1 MVVLA
6 LAVPAL
12 VGPAVLTGAPAGAAA
27 AASAFTAPPAPQRR
41 AYVQGDSVMV
51 GALADVTSTLRAD
64 GWAGTVTGFTGLHT
78 YAAIPL
84 FRQVR
89 STMGSVAV
97 IELGANDCCDGGS
110 FGRVIDQVMQT
121 LSGLHV
127 IWLTMPV
134 WKPGVAAMNQALW
147 AASRRWPSLTV
158 ADWAAVLAAH
168 PGYEYPDQVHLKPE
182 GSALL
187 ATFIR
192 QQLDA
197 WFDGP
202 ERTYSASLGGA
213 PTLGGGGWLPPNG
226 SVIGAAPDGDGAG
239 LWAVDAAGGVY
250 SLGDAGF
257 YGSAA
262 SEHLSAPVVGM
273 AATPDGRGYWLVGA
287 DGGVFSFGDAGFY
300 GSAASE
306 HLSAPVVGMAA
317 TPDGRGYWL
326 VGADGGVFS
335 FGDAGFYGSAGA
347 QSLAAPVVGMA
358 PTPNGLGYWLVA
370 SDGGV
375 FSYGEA
381 TFSGSAAAS
390 PLAAPMAG
398 ITPSPSGHGYWLTGS
413 DGGVFSFGDA
423 VFHGAGPDAVGPDQ
437 VKASYAALVAAPS
450 GGYWLVGQA
459 PALAYAPA
467 ADTTAA
473 PGTLPSARAG
483 SVVRAKSARQR
494 ASRRAGRGS
503 RSVTAASSGPR
514 SRPPRSVAFSIG
526 LGSVLILAGLLLT
539 LARRR
544 RSSVG
549 ATR

>member
-1 MVVLA
+1 MAGLAAA
-6 LAVPAL
+6 LAVAVSVLLGGQP
-12 VGPAVLTGAPAGAAA
+12 VGA
-27 AASAFTAPPAPQRR
+27 AFTAPPAPQRR

-51 GALADVTSTLRAD
+51 GALTDVTSTLRAD

-127 IWLTMPV
+127 IWLTIPV
-134 WKPGVAAMNQALW
+134 FKPGVAAMNESLW
-147 AASRRWPSLTV
+147 AASRRWPNLTV
-158 ADWAAVLAAH
+158 ADWAGALAAH

-202 ERTYSASLGGA
+202 DRTYAATFGGA
-213 PTLGGGGWLPPNG
+213 PPLGGGGWLPPNG
-226 SVIGAAPDGDGAG
+226 TVIGAVADGDGQG
-239 LWAVDAAGGVY
+239 LWVADSGGGVY

-262 SEHLSAPVVGM
+262 GRRLSAPVVGM
-273 AATPDGRGYWLVGA
+273 AATPDG
-287 DGGVFSFGDAGFY
+287 
-300 GSAASE
+300 
-306 HLSAPVVGMAA
+306 H
-317 TPDGRGYWL
+317 GYWL

-347 QSLAAPVVGMA
+347 QPLAAPVVGMA
-358 PTPNGLGYWLVA
+358 ATPNGRGYWLVA

-381 TFSGSAAAS
+381 TFSGSAASS
-390 PLAAPMAG
+390 PLAAPVVG
-398 ITPSPSGHGYWLTGS
+398 ITPTPTGHGYWLVGS

-423 VFHGAGPDAVGPDQ
+423 PFHGAGQDQVGPDR
-437 VKASYAALVAAPS
+437 VKASYAAVVPAPS

-459 PALAYAPA
+459 PALAYAPVPVAPALA
-467 ADTTAA
+467 ALPSPGRPPGQPPGPAAARRESRVVDSA
-473 PGTLPSARAG
+473 PGPSGRARHVG
-483 SVVRAKSARQR
+483 LSV
-494 ASRRAGRGS
+494 
-503 RSVTAASSGPR
+503 
-514 SRPPRSVAFSIG
+514 G
-526 LGSVLILAGLLLT
+526 LGSILILGALIVTLLRDRQRRW
-539 LARRR
+539 AR
-544 RSSVG
+544 SG
-549 ATR
+549 G

>member
-1 MVVLA
+1 MAGLAAA
-6 LAVPAL
+6 LAVAVSVLLGGQP
-12 VGPAVLTGAPAGAAA
+12 VGA
-27 AASAFTAPPAPQRR
+27 AFTAPPAPQRR

-51 GALADVTSTLRAD
+51 GALTDVTSTLRAD

-127 IWLTMPV
+127 IWLTIPV
-134 WKPGVAAMNQALW
+134 FKPGVAAMNESLW
-147 AASRRWPSLTV
+147 AASRRWPNLTV
-158 ADWAAVLAAH
+158 ADWAGALAAH

-202 ERTYSASLGGA
+202 DRTYAATFGGA
-213 PTLGGGGWLPPNG
+213 PPLGGGGWLPPNG
-226 SVIGAAPDGDGAG
+226 TVIGAVADGDGQG
-239 LWAVDAAGGVY
+239 LWVADSGGGVY

-262 SEHLSAPVVGM
+262 GRRLSAPVVGM
-273 AATPDGRGYWLVGA
+273 AATPDG
-287 DGGVFSFGDAGFY
+287 
-300 GSAASE
+300 
-306 HLSAPVVGMAA
+306 H
-317 TPDGRGYWL
+317 GYWL

-347 QSLAAPVVGMA
+347 QPLAAPVVGIT
-358 PTPNGLGYWLVA
+358 PTP
-370 SDGGV
+370 
-375 FSYGEA
+375 
-381 TFSGSAAAS
+381 T
-390 PLAAPMAG
+390 
-398 ITPSPSGHGYWLTGS
+398 GHGYWLVGS

-423 VFHGAGPDAVGPDQ
+423 PFHGAGQDQVGPDR
-437 VKASYAALVAAPS
+437 VKASYAAVVPAPS

-459 PALAYAPA
+459 PALAYAPVPVAPALA
-467 ADTTAA
+467 ALPSPGRPPGQPPGPAAARRESRVVDSA
-473 PGTLPSARAG
+473 PGPSGRARHVG
-483 SVVRAKSARQR
+483 LSV
-494 ASRRAGRGS
+494 
-503 RSVTAASSGPR
+503 
-514 SRPPRSVAFSIG
+514 G
-526 LGSVLILAGLLLT
+526 LGSILILGALIVTLLRDRQRRW
-539 LARRR
+539 AR
-544 RSSVG
+544 SG
-549 ATR
+549 G